1 MDSKEYVDLL
11 LKNSKEEDDI
21 YALVEEENKR
31 FENTKEY
38 LEHREVVDGY
48 LKQIHKLF
56 TERMAKAREKRE
68 SFRNFK
74 KVEIPTQPKDKKKVE
89 WSKELT
95 DAVDAFNKLS
105 LKDQLMFNRITY
117 KEDAPMA
124 EEGTTV
130 STKQDIRDLH
140 HILVQTVIDFINER
154 KLTDI
159 EEVGFGADSL
169 QTSAHWGYWT
179 PETDSSISV
188 YGYLQDEKGLSERR
202 LIDHQM

>member
-1 MDSKEYVDLL
+1 MDSEEYLDLL
-11 LKNSKEEDDI
+11 LKNSKEEDEI
-21 YALVEEENKR
+21 YDLVNKENER
-31 FENTKEY
+31 FENTEEY
-38 LEHREVVDGY
+38 LAHRKIVDDY
-48 LKQIHKLF
+48 LKKIHELF
-56 TERMAKAREKRE
+56 TARMAKAREKRE

-74 KVEIPTQPKDKKKVE
+74 KVEIPTQPKEKKKVE

-124 EEGTTV
+124 EENATV